1 MSRVFLEQYHRGICS
16 YISNRPLPNKNMIN
30 ILFRLAF
37 LLLLIFMM
45 MLGERTQKKHQQ
57 NCSGGQLLTISPG
70 ALVWTAWKARGLE
83 NLCKEN

>member
-45 MLGERTQKKHQQ
+45 MLGERTQKNTNKIAAEDS
-57 NCSGGQLLTISPG
+57 C
-70 ALVWTAWKARGLE
+70 
-83 NLCKEN
+83 